1 MTFKQP
7 WHTKFRRKPRSVI
20 CLTDSMLHETSGTCK
35 TQSKRKCDKLTIGT
49 KHLDLHN
56 PFTCCLDCPFFT
68 ESHGGTGQ
76 LIICFKHSTLPG
88 HGTGGTTVNDPVLPL
103 TLCRVLRSYQ
113 AVHVRSHHFTIF
125 GYQLGLMF
133 KPGMTLA
140 SVTLNS
146 LKGVSTFTRRSMM
159 LGLAEC
165 SAPL

>member
-1 MTFKQP
+1 
-7 WHTKFRRKPRSVI
+7 
-20 CLTDSMLHETSGTCK
+20 MLHETSGTCK

-140 SVTLNS
+140 SVTLTLIS
-146 LKGVSTFTRRSMM
+146 MITGRLLWSGERLAIVTGILTITISTKMAMFSTVM
-159 LGLAEC
+159 A
-165 SAPL
+165 